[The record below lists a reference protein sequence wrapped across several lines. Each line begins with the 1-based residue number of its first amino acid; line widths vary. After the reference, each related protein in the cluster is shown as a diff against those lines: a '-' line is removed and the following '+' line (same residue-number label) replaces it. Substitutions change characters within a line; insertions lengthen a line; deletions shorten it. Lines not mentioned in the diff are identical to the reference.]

1 MPRSRRFS
9 PPNSVHHILNRGND
23 RQCLFDSPEE
33 FEEFLDIARW
43 AKTRKPIRIVAYV
56 LMPNH
61 WHFVVWPEEE
71 HSIRK
76 FMHLVGTTHAVRRRG
91 LTKTIG
97 QGHIYQGRYHS
108 FIIDS
113 ETYCYR
119 ALRYVEANPVMAGLV
134 DTAQQ
139 WHWSSLA
146 ERLGND
152 RGLLD
157 PGPVPLP
164 DDWAKTV
171 DEALPQEFL
180 DDIRKKLRIHGK
192 RIVLKRR

>member
-1 MPRSRRFS
+1 
-9 PPNSVHHILNRGND
+9 VDHD
-23 RQCLFDSPEE
+23 RYLLS
-33 FEEFLDIARW
+33 LVRYI
-43 AKTRKPIRIVAYV
+43 
-56 LMPNH
+56 
-61 WHFVVWPEEE
+61 
-71 HSIRK
+71 
-76 FMHLVGTTHAVRRRG
+76 HL
-91 LTKTIG
+91 
-97 QGHIYQGRYHS
+97 
-108 FIIDS
+108 
-113 ETYCYR
+113 
-119 ALRYVEANPVMAGLV
+119 NPVRAGLV

-139 WHWSSLA
+139 WCWSSLA
-146 ERLGND
+146 ERLGDD